1 MPKETFFNLPEQKRK
16 TIENS
21 AQDEF
26 AQYGYDAASVNR
38 IVEKS
43 GIAKGSF
50 YQYFEDKKDVF
61 LHLMNQTVSNKLK
74 YLSPIVV
81 NYQEHG
87 LFVVIRELFISGL
100 QYAKENPKGIKIADW
115 LMRNTHHEVYQELMA
130 TSGAAS
136 DDFYITL
143 FKQAQERN
151 EIREGLDIDFL
162 GHMMTGLGK
171 ALAEYYYKQ
180 NENAGFTDSDKM
192 MVLVDKMIDL
202 IKFGLKKQGGH
213 END

>member
-1 MPKETFFNLPEQKRK
+1 MPKETFFNLAENKRE
-16 TIENS
+16 TIEQ
-21 AQDEF
+21 AALDEF

-61 LHLMNQTVSNKLK
+61 LHLMNETVRKKLD
-74 YLSPIVV
+74 YISPVVV

-100 QYAKENPKGIKIADW
+100 AYARDNPKGIKIADW
-115 LMRNTHHEVYQELMA
+115 LIRNTHHEVYQELLKS
-130 TSGAAS
+130 SGTAS
-136 DDFYITL
+136 DDFYVTL
-143 FKQAQERN
+143 FKQAQERG
-151 EIREGLDIDFL
+151 EIREDLDIKFI
-162 GHMMTGLGK
+162 GHLMTGLGK
-171 ALAEYYYKQ
+171 SLAEYYYD
-180 NENAGFTDSDKM
+180 NDEDADFTNQDKM
-192 MVLVDKMIDL
+192 MVFVDKMIDL
-202 IKFGLKKQGGH
+202 IKFGLMKQGGQ